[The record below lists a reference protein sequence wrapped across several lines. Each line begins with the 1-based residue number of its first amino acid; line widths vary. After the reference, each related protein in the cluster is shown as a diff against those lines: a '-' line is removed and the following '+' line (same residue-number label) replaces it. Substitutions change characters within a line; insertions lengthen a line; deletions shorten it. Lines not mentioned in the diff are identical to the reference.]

1 MNLINGI
8 LALFLAIILVIA
20 ILKIQHYNN
29 NINELD
35 NRVNSVENYVKEILE
50 ERRKKNNGNTTE

>member
-1 MNLINGI
+1 MNIINGT

-35 NRVNSVENYVKEILE
+35 NRINSVENYVKEILE
-50 ERRKKNNGNTTE
+50 ERRKKNNGNNDK

>member
-1 MNLINGI
+1 MII
-8 LALFLAIILVIA
+8 AIILVIA

-50 ERRKKNNGNTTE
+50 ERRKNNNGNTKE

>member
-8 LALFLAIILVIA
+8 LALFLAIILVIS

-50 ERRKKNNGNTTE
+50 ERRKKNNGNTKE

>member
-1 MNLINGI
+1 MNLINGV
-8 LALFLAIILVIA
+8 LAFFLAIILVIA

-50 ERRKKNNGNTTE
+50 ERRKKNNGNTKE